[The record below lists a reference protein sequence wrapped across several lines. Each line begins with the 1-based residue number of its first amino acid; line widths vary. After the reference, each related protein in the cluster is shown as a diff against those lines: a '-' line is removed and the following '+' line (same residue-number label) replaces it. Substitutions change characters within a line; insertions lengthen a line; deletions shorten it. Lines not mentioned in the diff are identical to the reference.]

1 MNEQLQTERKLDL
14 EACMA
19 TSKLHRRIEMV
30 NLGEHQLNRSQTPD
44 LPSQLAIEV
53 AVEQDLPI
61 VNTIDT
67 VSFADLKAG
76 KSFLDIKHHGEPGDP
91 PKPYYSTS
99 ITNRSAEKLRID
111 RFATFTQVNNA
122 LVLYSITGGL
132 FSAQQFQEW
141 YELGDN
147 SWIEPGQVVIDPN
160 NHSHL
165 GVYWTYF
172 GTTASGAKFVA
183 GAPWLGKPWWQLW

>member
-1 MNEQLQTERKLDL
+1 MNEQLQIERKLDL

-19 TSKLHRRIEMV
+19 TSKLHRSIDPV
-30 NLGEHQLNRSQTPD
+30 NLSEDRLNLTPVHD
-44 LPSQLAIEV
+44 VSSPMAMEVAIE
-53 AVEQDLPI
+53 QDVPI
-61 VNTIDT
+61 VKTIAT
-67 VSFADLKAG
+67 VSFADLKVG
-76 KSFLDIKHHGEPGDP
+76 KSFLDIKHHRESGDP

-111 RFATFTQVNNA
+111 RFATYAQTDNG

-132 FSAQQFQEW
+132 FSTQQFQEW

-147 SWIEPGQVVIDPN
+147 PWIEPGQVVIDPN
-160 NHSHL
+160 NYSHL

-172 GTTASGAKFVA
+172 GTTASGQQFVA
-183 GAPWLGKPWWQLW
+183 GAPWVGKPWWQLW